1 MNKGFIKALLPLFVL
16 VFFTL
21 PFVSCGGGDS
31 SSSSSDNGG
40 SGNYISLV
48 GQWEEINVDESETYP
63 MKTRYTF
70 LNDATCYED
79 LYIKIGN
86 KYSRNSR
93 TEYTW
98 AYDPTRS
105 VLTLINMERLDA
117 NGNLI
122 YRYASVEMD
131 GSVLNLY
138 WTDGIHEEL
147 MKL

>member
-40 SGNYISLV
+40 ADNYISLV
-48 GQWEEINVDESETYP
+48 GQWEEINVDESEAYP

-86 KYSRNSR
+86 KYSRTVIIAPITTKTKASI
-93 TEYTW
+93 
-98 AYDPTRS
+98 PTHVFIS
-105 VLTLINMERLDA
+105 
-117 NGNLI
+117 
-122 YRYASVEMD
+122 SVE
-131 GSVLNLY
+131 SFPYTNFCFSLNIFIFSINIRMFL
-138 WTDGIHEEL
+138 
-147 MKL
+147 